1 MQMKKLLKILNS
13 RINKK
18 TISLNQQVATDSK
31 DTLIDNM
38 HDNSINLENQFIKK
52 DLNENLQKVLHHF
65 SNRLNENQRTIWE
78 KRLLSEKPLSLYKI
92 GDLLQ
97 ISGERVRQIEK
108 ELKNKLK
115 SFLERQKDFSVCDY
129 VN

>member
-1 MQMKKLLKILNS
+1 M
-13 RINKK
+13 
-18 TISLNQQVATDSK
+18 
-31 DTLIDNM
+31 
-38 HDNSINLENQFIKK
+38 
-52 DLNENLQKVLHHF
+52 
-65 SNRLNENQRTIWE
+65 E